1 MEAGSIRTM
10 AASAIRYD
18 LDEDLDLPDHPEI
31 CGLAQDFLEQFLIKA
46 VQLVDE
52 LWLEISAVAS
62 RLIRCDL
69 LAENDVVAIVHTA
82 TAISKTNAAAA
93 IAAKHRSTES
103 NLSVSPPVW
112 TNIRGL
118 PNHGAALRR
127 LRRER

>member
-1 MEAGSIRTM
+1 MARSWPNGSWRHPDNGGI
-10 AASAIRYD
+10 SIIRYD

-103 NLSVSPPVW
+103 NLSVSPPV
-112 TNIRGL
+112 
-118 PNHGAALRR
+118 
-127 LRRER
+127 